1 MGIKKDNPRLTD
13 IEALQQAIAIVPEG
27 TLKKDTFLNF
37 FGGSFNPEKMFETS
51 LSTAQSAV
59 TTNLPNSKADML
71 KQLMAANTGVS
82 EAEILQYINTTY
94 PSLQ

>member
-1 MGIKKDNPRLTD
+1 
-13 IEALQQAIAIVPEG
+13 
-27 TLKKDTFLNF
+27 
-37 FGGSFNPEKMFETS
+37 
-51 LSTAQSAV
+51 
-59 TTNLPNSKADML
+59 ML